1 VDPGQMEQVV
11 MNLVVNARDAMLRGG
26 TLTLETSNVDL
37 EAPLLAIPGP
47 VPAGAYAVLSV
58 ADTGHGIDPANM
70 AQIFE
75 PFFTTKPLGEG
86 TGLGLSTV
94 YGIVKQSGG
103 HITVESA
110 PGRGARFD
118 VYLPRAFDRAP
129 VEDRGRPAPDA
140 RPGEA
145 VLLVED
151 DSMLRR
157 VAADILQAAGYL
169 VLEAASGD
177 EALLLS
183 RGHAEA
189 LPLMVT
195 DIVMPGMSGRE
206 LAERLAV
213 ERPGMRVLYISGYT
227 DDEILRHGIAA
238 GTVDLLEKPFSPE
251 ALSAAV
257 RRILDGAGLAKSRG

>member
-1 VDPGQMEQVV
+1 
-11 MNLVVNARDAMLRGG
+11 
-26 TLTLETSNVDL
+26 
-37 EAPLLAIPGP
+37 
-47 VPAGAYAVLSV
+47 
-58 ADTGHGIDPANM
+58 
-70 AQIFE
+70 
-75 PFFTTKPLGEG
+75 
-86 TGLGLSTV
+86 
-94 YGIVKQSGG
+94 VKQSGG

-118 VYLPRAFDRAP
+118 VYLPRAFDRAA

-140 RPGEA
+140 RPGEV

-206 LAERLAV
+206 LAERLAA

-251 ALSAAV
+251 ALAAAV
-257 RRILDGAGLAKSRG
+257 RRILDGAGSHPTSRG